1 MKTKVYRNKNL
12 VCRTYLKSVGNGWE
26 CGFIFG
32 GTPIFVGNFI
42 HRPEAV
48 RWFALMNREIRLIS
62 KKYAVGK
69 DLPITWCRHLI
80 KNHLY
85 KTYYVFLDRLF
96 VRHRSIANR
105 AVVRDL
111 RQFRQLRKRE
121 VRRHGNVR
129 RVPLLKAA

>member
-12 VCRTYLKSVGNGWE
+12 VCRTYIKPVGQGWE
-26 CGFIFG
+26 CGFVFG

-48 RWFALMNREIRLIS
+48 RWYALMNREIRLIS
-62 KKYAVGK
+62 KRFAVGRE
-69 DLPITWCRHLI
+69 LPLAWCKHLI

-85 KTYYVFLDRLF
+85 KTYYVFVDRLL
-96 VRHRSIANR
+96 VRHVGEAHRGLTKD
-105 AVVRDL
+105 V
-111 RQFRQLRKRE
+111 RQFKKIRRLDQRK
-121 VRRHGNVR
+121 GNTR

>member
-12 VCRTYLKSVGNGWE
+12 VCRTYLKPVGSGWE
-26 CGFIFG
+26 AGFIFG
-32 GTPIFVGNFI
+32 GQPIFIGNFI
-42 HRPEAV
+42 HRPEAI

-62 KKYAVGK
+62 KRFAVGGH
-69 DLPITWCRHLI
+69 LPVAWARHLI

-85 KTYYVFLDRLF
+85 KTYYHFVDRLV
-96 VRHRSIANR
+96 VRHRGDFTR

-111 RQFRQLRKRE
+111 RQYKKI
-121 VRRHGNVR
+121 RRLDARRGHVR